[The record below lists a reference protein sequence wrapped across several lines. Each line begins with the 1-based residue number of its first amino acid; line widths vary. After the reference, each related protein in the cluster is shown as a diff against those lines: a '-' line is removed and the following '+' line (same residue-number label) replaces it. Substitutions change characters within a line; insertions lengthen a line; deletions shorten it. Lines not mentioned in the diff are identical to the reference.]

1 MRLTE
6 KELREMCLE
15 ASSQLDKD
23 AVEFTTRNGRHL
35 KVRTGLKAGIDIAE
49 S

>member
-1 MRLTE
+1 MRITE
-6 KELREMCLE
+6 KELREMCLQ

-23 AVEFTTRNGRHL
+23 AAEFTTRNGKHL
-35 KVRTGLKAGIDIAE
+35 RVRTGLKAGIDIAE